1 MAAKKNGHDDPK
13 IASLDEAR
21 RKAQAKSK
29 TGTTVTKATLRDR
42 LVGGLLILMA
52 LGLIVSFV
60 LPFLM
65 GAR

>member
-13 IASLDEAR
+13 IASLAEAR
-21 RKAQAKSK
+21 KKAQAKSK
-29 TGTTVTKATLRDR
+29 TGATVTKATLRDR
-42 LVGGLLILMA
+42 LVGGVFILMA